1 MLRLQHA
8 QQADVADGAVSAS
21 RCPLLRC
28 LRGRPLCRRPR
39 QTCHQTRRTFAST
52 LASIV
57 ASTSPPPSPPS
68 PFVLRALAPAG
79 ASQITDASR
88 GGGCVGGGGGERASR
103 SASHPHCAAI
113 WLSTL
118 VPAPAEFR
126 IRKSKTSRQSLPAP
140 PPHPPS
146 PVQIETLMRGMA
158 FARVYAEGRWANG
171 ADRAACLSGWS
182 DVRRRQATEAVRVL
196 AEVC

>member
-39 QTCHQTRRTFAST
+39 QTCHQRRTFAST

-57 ASTSPPPSPPS
+57 ASILSTALSTVAVCSSCPCTSWR
-68 PFVLRALAPAG
+68 VTDH
-79 ASQITDASR
+79 TDARR

-103 SASHPHCAAI
+103 PASHPHCAAL

-126 IRKSKTSRQSLPAP
+126 IRKSQTSRQSLPAP

-146 PVQIETLMRGMA
+146 P
-158 FARVYAEGRWANG
+158 
-171 ADRAACLSGWS
+171 RA
-182 DVRRRQATEAVRVL
+182 
-196 AEVC
+196 